1 MGMSPEEILQTTEFV
16 EAGITDPQQLQEIVK
31 ENYQEYK
38 KEYEGENN
46 G

>member
-1 MGMSPEEILQTTEFV
+1 MKITKSQLESIIREELET
-16 EAGITDPQQLQEIVK
+16 VK